1 MRRGALVVF
10 EGCDRSGKSTQCKKL
25 VDSLRENGLKAEL
38 MRFPER
44 STTIG
49 KVIDS
54 YLKKSSD
61 VQDNAVHLLFSA
73 NRWELVPEMKR
84 KLGEGVT
91 LVVDRYAYSGVAFT
105 AAKEGFTL
113 DWCKQPDVG
122 IPLPDLVLYLDI
134 SSEAAGRRGGF
145 GEERYE
151 KSDIQLRVAENFKR
165 MQEDDW
171 KVIDADQSMED
182 LHRQIKDVVL
192 NVIDQ
197 DLPQLGTL
205 WTKKD

>member
-105 AAKEGFTL
+105 AAKQGFTL

-182 LHRQIKDVVL
+182 LHRQIKDLVL
-192 NVIDQ
+192 KVIDQ
-197 DLPQLGTL
+197 DLPELGTL